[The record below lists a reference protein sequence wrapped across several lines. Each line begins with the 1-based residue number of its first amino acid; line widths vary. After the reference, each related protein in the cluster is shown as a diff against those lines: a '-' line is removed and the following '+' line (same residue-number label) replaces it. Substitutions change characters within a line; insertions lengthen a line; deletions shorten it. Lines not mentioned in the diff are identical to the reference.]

1 MTAEER
7 FQKIDED
14 LLVQSHL
21 VAASERE
28 TKPAWRQPK
37 PRRTGTRKT
46 WRNFAFRLW
55 NFALLS
61 HASWTCR
68 SASSADDRAETPAV
82 YETD

>member
-28 TKPAWRQPK
+28 TKARLEAAQAQAD
-37 PRRTGTRKT
+37 RHARHV
-46 WRNFAFRLW
+46 ADFRVQTVE
-55 NFALLS
+55 FRPTVARLLDVPERFIGG
-61 HASWTCR
+61 R
-68 SASSADDRAETPAV
+68 SCGDAGGL
-82 YETD
+82 